1 MVIID
6 SAEETEEHIAQ
17 VFGCLGERF
26 TMGIHVVRVQ
36 LDKPQTP
43 PRKALDLM
51 KDIGPVLTG
60 IGTLLLS
67 AVSFYYVHTMD
78 EQKQALDREKTAT
91 EETNLRLK
99 ALEAFDNEDPSKQE
113 IAAITLAAYGKNSLP
128 SLRLLLGGS
137 VDPAIST
144 KMQSF
149 GRLAATRWMDAGDAD
164 ARMQLLAELSDFARA
179 DKNDHLRFGAYQALT
194 GISTSLSN
202 FEENVV
208 ANLLVER
215 FGAGDRPIETS
226 SEVADAASPL
236 LNGCAYSRCRVAL
249 RNVAVTFESDQALES
264 YGTILASSPESC
276 PALLSDLE
284 YVRQKSSQP
293 GYGEKVDRLRDKLRK
308 ECNK

>member
-1 MVIID
+1 MIID
-6 SAEETEEHIAQ
+6 SAQETEEYIAQ
-17 VFGCLGERF
+17 AFARPGERF
-26 TMGIHVVRVQ
+26 TMGIHIIRVHV
-36 LDKPQTP
+36 DKPQAP
-43 PRKALDLM
+43 PRRALDLM
-51 KDIGPVLTG
+51 KDTGPVLTG

-99 ALEAFDNEDPSKQE
+99 ALEAFDNNDPSKQE
-113 IAAITLAAYGKNSLP
+113 IAAITLAAYGKSSLP

-149 GRLAATRWMDAGDAD
+149 GRLAANRWMDAGDAD
-164 ARMQLLAELSDFARA
+164 ARMQLLDELSDFARA

-194 GISTSLSN
+194 GISSGLSN
-202 FEENVV
+202 SEEDVV

-226 SEVADAASPL
+226 SEVADAACPL
-236 LNGCAYSRCRVAL
+236 LNGCAYGRCRVAL
-249 RNVAVTFESDQALES
+249 RNLAVTFESDQALQS
-264 YGTILASSPESC
+264 YGTILVSSPESC
-276 PALLSDLE
+276 SVLLTDLE

-293 GYGEKVDRLRDKLRK
+293 GYGEKVDRLRDKLRR
-308 ECNK
+308 ECNQ